1 LKRLFLLAVPALLV
15 PSAASATAYKGAAI
29 ALSDRPSA
37 SVAVD
42 DLNLDS
48 ATGRAALARRIRSAA
63 DHLCREYNVDPLD
76 TRLKR
81 LDCYRVAV
89 RSGDEQ
95 MRALTVR

>member
-1 LKRLFLLAVPALLV
+1 MKRLFFLAVPALLV
-15 PSAASATAYKGAAI
+15 PSPASATIHKGAAL
-29 ALSDRPSA
+29 ALSDGPSA

-48 ATGRAALARRIRSAA
+48 ASGRATLVRRIRSAA

-95 MRALTVR
+95 MRTLTVR